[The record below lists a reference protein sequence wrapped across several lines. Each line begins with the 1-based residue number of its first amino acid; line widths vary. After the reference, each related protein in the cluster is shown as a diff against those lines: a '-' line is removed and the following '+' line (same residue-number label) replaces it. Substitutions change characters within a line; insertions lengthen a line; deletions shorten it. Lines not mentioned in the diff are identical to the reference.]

1 MNGSNV
7 VYDNNG
13 IDDGTGVSFYDNS
26 SVGCDGPWPGL
37 YRGYSMA
44 NNWDFIYATY
54 FKLAQD
60 TTFDTLLGYFD
71 PTFSGVADFNP
82 FSPNIRYRM
91 NIWSSI
97 QDGLNSFMPAVTSFT
112 GNVFSTDSTPGVFQV
127 SQTDVNRVFPFCPD
141 LPFMPIDPDPI
152 WRLVFKLREPVTLP
166 AGVYFF
172 SHDAVIVAPVVI
184 DIKPG
189 NYPNSINLKSKG
201 VAPVAVLTTSEFD
214 ASTVA
219 PSTVIL
225 AGASPVRWTMK
236 DVDYDGDLDML
247 FHFETEDLM
256 LNENSTEAILIG
268 STQNGVPIK
277 GTDTVN
283 IVFQQE

>member
-1 MNGSNV
+1 
-7 VYDNNG
+7 
-13 IDDGTGVSFYDNS
+13 
-26 SVGCDGPWPGL
+26 
-37 YRGYSMA
+37 
-44 NNWDFIYATY
+44 
-54 FKLAQD
+54 
-60 TTFDTLLGYFD
+60 
-71 PTFSGVADFNP
+71 
-82 FSPNIRYRM
+82 M

-247 FHFETEDLM
+247 FHFKTEDLM

-277 GTDTVN
+277 GTDTIN